1 LELSM
6 SEYLHVWRLRVRES
20 DVEQLLE
27 LEPKAIAEAQ
37 QLCPDLL
44 GADLVNLGDGT
55 WFHVLYWS
63 RPDGDEQLMHHA
75 DQFDAVERMDALMG
89 DGEQIGRGE
98 IVTGTA

>member
-6 SEYLHVWRLRVRES
+6 SEYLHVWRVRER

-27 LEPKAIAEAQ
+27 LEPKSIAEAK

-44 GADLVNLGDGT
+44 GADLVNLGDGA
-55 WFHVLYWS
+55 WFHVLRWS
-63 RPDGDEQLMHHA
+63 RPDGDEQLMRHA
-75 DQFDAVERMDALMG
+75 DQFDAVERMHALMG

-98 IVTGTA
+98 IVTGAA